1 MMANARRTPIVRAM
15 LVSVDGADVVVV
27 VDVDSDHEENDENDE
42 DDEVGTV
49 ADVGAI
55 DDVADCAV
63 VDEFVGAADV
73 NVSVVGSPVV

>member
-42 DDEVGTV
+42 DDEVG
-49 ADVGAI
+49 AI